1 VESEKIQAGLA
12 AVAGDSAT
20 FAGESLQSS
29 ITEFVIPAEPEFL
42 NWSLTIRTQTV
53 ILC

>member
-1 VESEKIQAGLA
+1 VASEKTQAGLTA
-12 AVAGDSAT
+12 

-42 NWSLTIRTQTV
+42 NWSLAIRTQGV
-53 ILC
+53 ILAETV